1 MSYLTFTECGRRG
14 PHLHT
19 VRVLFLEAVFFFF
32 FACGFLF
39 DDQSVGL
46 AAAVLFTLWFVR
58 EMKSST

>member
-1 MSYLTFTECGRRG
+1 MSYLTVTECGRRG

-19 VRVLFLEAVFFFF
+19 VRVLFLEAVFFS

-58 EMKSST
+58 EMNSST